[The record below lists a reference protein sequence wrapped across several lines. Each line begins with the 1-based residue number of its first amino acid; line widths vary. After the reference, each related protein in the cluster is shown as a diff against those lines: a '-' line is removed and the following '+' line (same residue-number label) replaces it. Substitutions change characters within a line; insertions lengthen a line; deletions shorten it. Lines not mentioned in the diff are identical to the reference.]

1 MSDNEF
7 PPKYTDV
14 IIKLR
19 KFLLSN
25 SIRVFDLIMID

>member
-7 PPKYTDV
+7 PQKYTDV

-19 KFLLSN
+19 KFSLSN